1 MRERGDTRGTA
12 TRERGARPGRPE
24 HPALRERRRLVAREQ
39 GRRRRNRSLW
49 VVGALAAVALAYWML
64 TGPLLAVHGVNV
76 RGYDRADRDQLVAAL
91 TEAGES
97 GSLLSPPR
105 AAMERAARPFP
116 WVESITVV
124 RNWPRALGVQV
135 TQVRPIAHARGTD
148 GATVMVASNGRVL
161 ETGEGAAPLGWM
173 SLPTT
178 TPEPGAQLPDG
189 ESQILTFLA
198 ALDAGTAARVRDLRM
213 VEGGTAVARLEGGP
227 ELRLGRPVR
236 LAAKATALGLVL
248 SALSSEE
255 AADAAYIDLTV
266 PEHPAVGGIDE
277 ATDGADDVTAADG
290 YAAEGGVGY
299 DGEGA
304 ISE

>member
-1 MRERGDTRGTA
+1 MSERDDTRGTA
-12 TRERGARPGRPE
+12 TRERGPRPARPE

-49 VVGALAAVALAYWML
+49 VVGALAAVALAYWAL

-76 RGYDRADRDQLVAAL
+76 RGYERADRDQLVAAL

-105 AAMERAARPFP
+105 AAMERAVHPFP

-135 TQVRPIAHARGTD
+135 TQVRPVAHARGAD
-148 GATVMVASNGRVL
+148 GATVLVAANGRVL
-161 ETGEGAAPLGWM
+161 EPSEGAAPLGWM
-173 SLPTT
+173 SLPTA

-189 ESQILTFLA
+189 ETEILTFLA
-198 ALDAGTAARVRDLRM
+198 ALDPGTAARVRDLRM
-213 VEGGTAVARLEGGP
+213 VDGGTAVARLDGGP
-227 ELRLGRPVR
+227 ELRLGRPMR
-236 LAAKATALGLVL
+236 LTAKATALGLVL
-248 SALSSEE
+248 SALASEE

-277 ATDGADDVTAADG
+277 AGAGADDVTAEDG
-290 YAAEGGVGY
+290 YAADDGGGY
-299 DGEGA
+299 TAESAIGE
-304 ISE
+304 